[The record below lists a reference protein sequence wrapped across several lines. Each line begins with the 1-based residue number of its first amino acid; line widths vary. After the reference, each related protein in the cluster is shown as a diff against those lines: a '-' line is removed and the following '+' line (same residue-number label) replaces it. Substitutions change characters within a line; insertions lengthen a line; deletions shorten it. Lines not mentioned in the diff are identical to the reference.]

1 MVERFGVGA
10 MAIGKQQV
18 IRFVL
23 GQGGKVFPALA
34 ARAGFELFC
43 RTDDPRKP
51 NSKQKQAI
59 ARAAPL
65 MAQARLHRLRVGRG
79 CVAAHEFRPR
89 GKERGRILVVH
100 GWRSRT
106 DFMTGMIMSLVQ
118 DGWRVVGL
126 DLPGHGQS
134 SGRRLT
140 VRLGVEAVTQASQW
154 LGPFDTIIGHSFG
167 GIVAV
172 NAAIGGISGFKPVP
186 FERLAVIS
194 SPNSFPEMF
203 SGLSDAFGFSYRA
216 RAAMGRTVE
225 KIAGNPV
232 SFYVLAD
239 QVKRFGGSVLSI
251 HAPDDKEVAYRD
263 GQAIGAAGEHVKHIA
278 FDGLG
283 HRRIVADDQV
293 FDALKSFAKAAPIE
307 VSRAA

>member
-10 MAIGKQQV
+10 LAIGKQQV

-23 GQGGKVFPALA
+23 GQGGKVFPGLA

-43 RTDDPRKP
+43 RTDNPRKP

-65 MAQARLHRLRVGRG
+65 MAQARLHRLKIGSG
-79 CVAAHEFRPR
+79 CVAAHEFRPQR
-89 GKERGRILVVH
+89 CERGRIIVLH

-106 DFMTGMIMSLVQ
+106 DFMAKMIVSLVE

-134 SGRRLT
+134 HGRRLT

-154 LGPFDTIIGHSFG
+154 LGPFDAIVGHSFG

-172 NAAIGGISGFKPVP
+172 NAAIGGISGFEPVR
-186 FERLAVIS
+186 FSKLAVIS
-194 SPNSFPEMF
+194 SPNSFPELF
-203 SGLSDAFGFSYRA
+203 SDLGDAFGFNVRA
-216 RAAMGRTVE
+216 RAAMGRVVE

-232 SFYVLAD
+232 PFYVLAN
-239 QVKRFGGSVLSI
+239 QVKQFKGEVLSI

-263 GQAIGAAGEHVKHIA
+263 GYAIGGAGDHVTHVP

-283 HRRIVADDQV
+283 HRRIVADGQV
-293 FDALKSFAKAAPIE
+293 FQALKSFVSAAARDF
-307 VSRAA
+307 SRAA

>member
-1 MVERFGVGA
+1 

-23 GQGGKVFPALA
+23 GQGGKVFPGLA

-43 RTDDPRKP
+43 RTDNPRKP
-51 NSKQKQAI
+51 NSKQRNAI
-59 ARAAPL
+59 AKAAPL

-79 CVAAHEFRPR
+79 CVAAHEFRPQ
-89 GKERGRILVVH
+89 GTERGRILVLH

-106 DFMTGMIMSLVQ
+106 DFMAGMIMALVE

-134 SGRRLT
+134 HGRRLT
-140 VRLGVEAVTQASQW
+140 VRLGVEAVTQASEW
-154 LGPFDTIIGHSFG
+154 LGPFDIVIGHSFG

-186 FERLAVIS
+186 FSKLAVIS
-194 SPNSFPEMF
+194 SPNSFPELF
-203 SGLSDAFGFSYRA
+203 SDLADAFGFNARA
-216 RAAMGRTVE
+216 RSAMSRVVE
-225 KIAGNPV
+225 RIAGNPV
-232 SFYVLAD
+232 PFYVLAN
-239 QVKRFGGSVLSI
+239 QLKRFEGEVLSL

-263 GQAIGAAGEHVKHIA
+263 SQAIEVAGDHVTHIP

-283 HRRIVADDQV
+283 HRRIVADAKV
-293 FDALKSFAKAAPIE
+293 FAALKSFVCSVPGE
-307 VSRAA
+307 MSRAA